1 LLVGGYP
8 SRTEEAT
15 VQIED
20 RLARFVCELQVA
32 DVPAS
37 AQRAMRQ
44 MVTAV
49 VGTENS
55 SPAGR
60 RTWSK
65 GLTDSA
71 EGADRACARPVSLPY
86 L

>member
-1 LLVGGYP
+1 
-8 SRTEEAT
+8 

-44 MVTAV
+44 GHGGRRHRELV
-49 VGTENS
+49 
-55 SPAGR
+55 AGR
-60 RTWSK
+60 PTN
-65 GLTDSA
+65 LV
-71 EGADRACARPVSLPY
+71 EGAY
-86 L
+86 

>member
-44 MVTAV
+44 GHGGRRHRELV
-49 VGTENS
+49 
-55 SPAGR
+55 AGR
-60 RTWSK
+60 PTN
-65 GLTDSA
+65 LV
-71 EGADRACARPVSLPY
+71 EGAY
-86 L
+86 